1 MERLI
6 SYRLISQGKSE
17 EVKVNC
23 KYYDGCYDLQK
34 FDFIPRGRKVNN
46 QSNFF
51 ECQLHLTRLR
61 AFKDI
66 ILKHCITIL

>member
-23 KYYDGCYDLQK
+23 KYYDGCYDLPK

-46 QSNFF
+46 QRNF
-51 ECQLHLTRLR
+51 C
-61 AFKDI
+61 I
-66 ILKHCITIL
+66 ILKYLCNCYVRNFITNCLVNRA